1 MKTITLVL
9 ISIGFIVGGVMHFT
23 NDTGLAAI
31 TPLPFA
37 LEIVWI
43 TGVMEFFFAIFL
55 LLPKYRKVTG
65 LWLSLFCLVILTAN
79 INMAINNIPMF
90 GEQVDPLIA
99 WARIPMQFVLI
110 ALIFYATD
118 CAQLIKKYG
127 VKALVHCE

>member
-1 MKTITLVL
+1 MKTITLLL
-9 ISIGFIVGGVMHFT
+9 ISIGFIIGGVMHFT
-23 NDTGLAAI
+23 NDADLAAI

-43 TGVMEFFFAIFL
+43 TGVMEFFFVIFL

-90 GEQVDPLIA
+90 DEQVDPLIA

-118 CAQLIKKYG
+118 CGQLIKKYG
-127 VKALVHCE
+127 AKALIHCE